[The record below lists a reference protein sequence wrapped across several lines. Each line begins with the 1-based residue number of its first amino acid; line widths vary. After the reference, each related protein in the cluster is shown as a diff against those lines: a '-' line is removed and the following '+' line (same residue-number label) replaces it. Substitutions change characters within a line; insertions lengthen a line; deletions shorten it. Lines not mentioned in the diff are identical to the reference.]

1 MGFACFEK
9 AYNEAL
15 ATINCFLND
24 DSAGDLRKLTA
35 WLMDTDANP
44 YSFLPHEWAG
54 SLGSA
59 ESFAGL
65 LHFIH
70 HAAYDD
76 GDICFVMVNGEPRIV
91 FAHPEDKDF
100 RERVLSEQE
109 QDIATR
115 PQYCAKYDIQ
125 VLDINANDFGDVY
138 DAWHANWIRECFIS
152 DAEQFDNVNYAAE
165 HYRKY
170 ACWQESWITDCV
182 QEIDALR
189 QLYAPLRNVLKNN
202 NHITNN

>member
-1 MGFACFEK
+1 MGFARFEK
-9 AYNEAL
+9 TYNEAL
-15 ATINCFLND
+15 ITINRFLND
-24 DSAGDLRKLTA
+24 GTTGDLRKLTA

-65 LHFIH
+65 LYFIH
-70 HAAYDD
+70 HAIYDD
-76 GDICFVMVNGEPRIV
+76 GDICFVTVNGEPRIV

-152 DAEQFDNVNYAAE
+152 DAEQFDNVNYAAD

-170 ACWQESWITDCV
+170 ACWQESWIIDCV
-182 QEIDALR
+182 QEIEARR
-189 QLYAPLRNVLKNN
+189 QLYAPLRSALKKNN
-202 NHITNN
+202 CITK